1 MAGDRSRLEV
11 RKVSDA
17 QTLRA
22 LTHPTRV
29 ALIETLVL
37 HGPMTATEAAEHV
50 GESPSSCSFH
60 LRQLA
65 RYGFVEEAG
74 GGRGR
79 QRPWKMTSYG
89 MSWSSVH
96 EDPETEV
103 AAEALSRLVS
113 ARQFDRHETWLRTRR
128 SYPRAWREASADSEH
143 MIWMTAD
150 ELLEL
155 SNRLTDELVDLHRDR
170 LTDPSQ
176 RPEGALPVEVLILGY
191 PMTPPAA
198 GS

>member
-1 MAGDRSRLEV
+1 MPEKRSRLEV
-11 RKVSDA
+11 REVSDA

-29 ALIETLVL
+29 ALIEALVL
-37 HGPMTATEAAEHV
+37 HGAMTATEAAEHV

-65 RYGFVEEAG
+65 RYGFVDEAG

-79 QRPWKMTSYG
+79 QRPWQITSYG

-96 EDPETEV
+96 DDPETEL
-103 AAEALSRLVS
+103 AADALVRLIS
-113 ARQFDRHETWLRTRR
+113 GRQRERHETWLRTRR
-128 SYPRAWREASADSEH
+128 HYPKRWREAAMDSEN
-143 MIWMTAD
+143 ILWMTAD
-150 ELLEL
+150 ELQAL
-155 SNRLTDELVDLHRDR
+155 SKKLTDELLGLYRER

-176 RPEGALPVEVLILGY
+176 RPEGALPVEVLLLGY
-191 PMTPPAA
+191 PMSPPPS